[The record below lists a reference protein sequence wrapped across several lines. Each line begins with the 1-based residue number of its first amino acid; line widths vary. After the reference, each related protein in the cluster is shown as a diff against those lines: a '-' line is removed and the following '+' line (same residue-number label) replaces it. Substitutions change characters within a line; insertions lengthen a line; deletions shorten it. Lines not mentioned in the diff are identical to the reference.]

1 MRTPEK
7 DAIMNSRLVTL
18 TIVVLGWWVPLRVS
32 AQLTPAEQ
40 ALLNRL
46 DVARTVAVTRRF
58 SEEIV
63 DNRSGVGAGSVVAG
77 SADEKLVAN
86 VIEQEFRNMGI
97 TSVRQEPFPVRHY
110 EYGEVVLTADGEPI
124 EAVSLHAAGGTWG
137 TRDGVPYAR
146 GNDGDG
152 RRVRAELVD
161 AGDGYLADYVEAGDV
176 RGKVVLVRRGNGWP
190 TYQILEAA
198 HRGALALIL
207 YDYVSSLEEALK
219 QDSMW
224 YHEQLATV
232 SIRKRDA
239 SRLLDELKAG
249 PVEIVLENRIDVADG
264 TSQNVVATI
273 LGTELPDE
281 WIVVSAH
288 YDRWFQAAA
297 DNSVGVAVM
306 LELARAFSS
315 DYTPRRSLM
324 FVGAGAE
331 EAGVEATESDWLA
344 GSLAFVR
351 AHPEVTRSMAFAFN
365 VDLAGWTA
373 DTGAVNGTH
382 DALPFLRQV
391 VADLGL
397 ADRLTVRGGMSSN
410 VDAWNLG
417 SVGGGA
423 VGYLHWGNPFGG
435 SSYTKYY
442 HTQLDL
448 YRPEDFQN
456 LPHDLRIG
464 ALSVNRIDQAAILP
478 IQFTGIAEWV
488 ERGLAADLE
497 KVPGASG
504 EEALRAARGLMAKA
518 EQLET
523 ARQGLTERASIDA
536 LNRLLMSVRKD
547 LVPWLVSRGGSALR
561 TGAHA
566 TALSRLTEARTAAEQ
581 GDATATIAA
590 LEELQVVRAAARVS
604 PEVYAAERLYWYTGD
619 DWSVAFDQKP
629 RPVSVDVTEIHRR
642 LKAGGPVAAEA
653 PRLRQLEAESR
664 GRLGEALFIITG
676 KLDAATQS
684 LDQALAAATR

>member
-1 MRTPEK
+1 
-7 DAIMNSRLVTL
+7 MNSRLAISA
-18 TIVVLGWWVPLRVS
+18 IVVFVWQVPCGVS
-32 AQLTPAEQ
+32 AQLKPAEQ
-40 ALLNRL
+40 SLLDRL

-77 SADEKLVAN
+77 SPDEKLVAN

-110 EYGEVVLTADGEPI
+110 EYGEVILTAAGEPI

-146 GNDGDG
+146 GNDGGG

-207 YDYVSSLEEALK
+207 YDYASSLEEALK

-273 LGTELPDE
+273 TGTELPDE

-324 FVGAGAE
+324 FIGAGAE

-373 DTGAVNGTH
+373 DTGFVNGTH

-391 VADLGL
+391 VSDLGL
-397 ADRLTVRGGMSSN
+397 ADRLTVRGGMSSS

-423 VGYLHWGNPFGG
+423 VGYVHWGNPFGG
-435 SSYTKYY
+435 GSYTKYY

-464 ALSVNRIDQAAILP
+464 ALSVNRMDQATILP

-504 EEALRAARGLMAKA
+504 EEALRAVRSLMAKA

-523 ARQGLTERASIDA
+523 ASQGLTDRAPIDA
-536 LNRLLMSVRKD
+536 LNRRLMSVRKD

-566 TALSRLTEARTAAEQ
+566 TALSRLTKARTAAEQ
-581 GDATATIAA
+581 DDVTATIAA

-619 DWSVAFDQKP
+619 DWSAAFDQKP
-629 RPVSVDVTEIHRR
+629 RPVSVNVAEIHRR

-664 GRLGEALFIITG
+664 GRLGEALFVITG

-684 LDQALAAATR
+684 LEEALAAATR

>member
-18 TIVVLGWWVPLRVS
+18 TIVLLGWWMPLRVS

-391 VADLGL
+391 VADLGTGGPP
-397 ADRLTVRGGMSSN
+397 DGSRWDEQQRGC
-410 VDAWNLG
+410 LE
-417 SVGGGA
+417 
-423 VGYLHWGNPFGG
+423 PRIRRRG
-435 SSYTKYY
+435 SSGLPALGKSLRWELVYQVLPHPTRPLPSGGLPEPPARPA
-442 HTQLDL
+442 HR
-448 YRPEDFQN
+448 RPERESDR
-456 LPHDLRIG
+456 PGRDPADPVHRDRGMGRARIG
-464 ALSVNRIDQAAILP
+464 
-478 IQFTGIAEWV
+478 
-488 ERGLAADLE
+488 
-497 KVPGASG
+497 
-504 EEALRAARGLMAKA
+504 
-518 EQLET
+518 
-523 ARQGLTERASIDA
+523 
-536 LNRLLMSVRKD
+536 
-547 LVPWLVSRGGSALR
+547 SR
-561 TGAHA
+561 
-566 TALSRLTEARTAAEQ
+566 
-581 GDATATIAA
+581 
-590 LEELQVVRAAARVS
+590 
-604 PEVYAAERLYWYTGD
+604 P
-619 DWSVAFDQKP
+619 
-629 RPVSVDVTEIHRR
+629 
-642 LKAGGPVAAEA
+642 
-653 PRLRQLEAESR
+653 
-664 GRLGEALFIITG
+664 
-676 KLDAATQS
+676 
-684 LDQALAAATR
+684 

>member
-497 KVPGASG
+497 KGAGRVRRGGAQGRAGPDGQGRAAGDGQAGADRARLHRRAQSPADERQKGSGALAGFARRKRPSYGGACHGALEADGGADCGRAGRCDRYHRGPRGTPGGEGGGSSIAGGIRGRAAVLVYGRRLERRLRPEAASCERG
-504 EEALRAARGLMAKA
+504 RHRNSPPPEGGWAGRGGGTSLATARGGVARAAR
-518 EQLET
+518 
-523 ARQGLTERASIDA
+523 
-536 LNRLLMSVRKD
+536 
-547 LVPWLVSRGGSALR
+547 
-561 TGAHA
+561 
-566 TALSRLTEARTAAEQ
+566 
-581 GDATATIAA
+581 
-590 LEELQVVRAAARVS
+590 
-604 PEVYAAERLYWYTGD
+604 
-619 DWSVAFDQKP
+619 
-629 RPVSVDVTEIHRR
+629 
-642 LKAGGPVAAEA
+642 
-653 PRLRQLEAESR
+653 
-664 GRLGEALFIITG
+664 
-676 KLDAATQS
+676 
-684 LDQALAAATR
+684 